1 MPTHCLNLS
10 LQNVFVPCLNIGS
23 KGTVEAHSLNRL
35 EVKKILEGD
44 KRKVLLWDSY
54 FSQGKHRD
62 CRSAGLYLRLPLFN
76 IFVCL
81 CFTFPCKSNALL
93 FKSCSEPF
101 KQKPQLATGEI
112 EGHVNKTVPYLKE
125 VSGPVSEGCTE

>member
-10 LQNVFVPCLNIGS
+10 LQSLFVPCLNIGS

-35 EVKKILEGD
+35 KSRRYWKEIKYHYGIPASFRENTGIVGQLGFTSD
-44 KRKVLLWDSY
+44 
-54 FSQGKHRD
+54 F
-62 CRSAGLYLRLPLFN
+62 LFLN
-76 IFVCL
+76 LFVCL
-81 CFTFPCKSNALL
+81 YFTFPCKSNTLL
-93 FKSCSEPF
+93 FRSCSETF

-125 VSGPVSEGCTE
+125 VSGRVSEGCTE